1 MSERTVT
8 GSIES
13 NVGRDALVALLADAS
28 QLPAWAPAFADTMVR
43 DGDAWR
49 ATKGAREFLVQVAV
63 RADAGT
69 VDYLREVAPGRFGG
83 AYLRVVPRPA
93 GGSVVTMTL
102 PVGDGVDPAGVRATL
117 AAELAALAE
126 LAIRPA

>member
-13 NVGRDALVALLADAS
+13 DVGRGALVALLADAA

-49 ATKGAREFLVQVAV
+49 ATKGARDFLVQVAV
-63 RADAGT
+63 HADAGT
-69 VDYLREVAPGRFGG
+69 VDYLREVAPGRLGG
-83 AYLRVVPRPA
+83 AYLRVVPRPGA
-93 GGSVVTMTL
+93 GSVVTMTL
-102 PVGDGVDPAGVRATL
+102 PVGDGVDPASVRATL
-117 AAELAALAE
+117 TAELAALAA